1 MKIPEEIKSKIKE
14 FLIYVKETQ
23 NISPSNV
30 IDKFKEMFEGQ
41 YISEYEH
48 INEAYYEV
56 KTQRYYIKN
65 GCGVTLEAKSGDFD
79 RYGSSVSHVGTDVYL
94 FSALSKNIDFKE
106 GISLFY
112 SDEKEF
118 NDDFEDIDLFLD
130 EEIDEKIIVEIAQ
143 KTYNDGIFNIIPEK
157 IKNNDEVAF
166 LRYIQLQNIAEY
178 THREAVDYERISPY
192 RWS

>member
-1 MKIPEEIKSKIKE
+1 MKIPEEIKSKVKE

-23 NISPSNV
+23 DISPINA

-41 YISEYEH
+41 YVSEYEN

-56 KTQRYYIKN
+56 KTQRYYIKD
-65 GCGVTLEAKSGDFD
+65 GCGLTLEANSGDFD
-79 RYGSSVSHVGTDVYL
+79 RYGSSVSHVGTDIFL
-94 FSALSKNIDFKE
+94 LSKLSKNREYGE

-112 SDEKEF
+112 EDEKDMDNELEYVDTLL
-118 NDDFEDIDLFLD
+118 N
-130 EEIDEKIIVEIAQ
+130 EEIEEKSIVEIAQ

-157 IKNNDEVAF
+157 IKNNDEIAF
-166 LRYIQLQNIAEY
+166 LRYLQLKNIAEY
-178 THREAVDYERISPY
+178 THREAVDYESISPY